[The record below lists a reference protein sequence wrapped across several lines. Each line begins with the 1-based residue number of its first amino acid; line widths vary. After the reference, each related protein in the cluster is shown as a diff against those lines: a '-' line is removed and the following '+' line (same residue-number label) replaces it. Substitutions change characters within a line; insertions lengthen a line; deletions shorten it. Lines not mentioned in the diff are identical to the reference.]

1 MEASSRPIQ
10 PEPSEW
16 QPRALWVSARLLCGA
31 ISFFFMAF
39 LFGYF
44 YLRLLNT
51 NDAWKIGTVS
61 PQVGLGAGVAACVV
75 LSAALFRMGIH
86 RPAADTLS
94 TGIVAIILGLVAVVL
109 QCVQY
114 ASLGFGPASGG
125 YASIFIGW
133 TSTYAV
139 MTLLGLIWIE
149 TQTATLWRARRAGA
163 EDDPLL
169 EAGLEAASF
178 YWAYFA
184 VIGAI
189 AFIILY
195 LV

>member
-10 PEPSEW
+10 PEPIEW

>member
-1 MEASSRPIQ
+1 MEASTQPLE
-10 PEPSEW
+10 PEPREW
-16 QPRALWVSARLLCGA
+16 QPRATWVSARLLCGA

-51 NDAWKIGTVS
+51 NHAWKIGSVS
-61 PQVGLGAGVAACVV
+61 PQIGLGAGVAACVLV
-75 LSAALFRMGIH
+75 SAILFRLGVH
-86 RPAADTLS
+86 RPPADTLS
-94 TGIVAIILGLVAVVL
+94 TAIVAIILGLVAVVL
-109 QCVQY
+109 QCIQY
-114 ASLGFGPASGG
+114 ATLGFGPASGG
-125 YASIFIGW
+125 YASVFIGW

-163 EDDPLL
+163 DENPLL
-169 EAGLEAASF
+169 KAGLEASSF
-178 YWAYFA
+178 YWGYFA
-184 VIGAI
+184 GIGAI

>member
-10 PEPSEW
+10 PEPIEW

-51 NDAWKIGTVS
+51 NHAWKIGTVS
-61 PQVGLGAGVAACVV
+61 PQIGLGAGVAACVV
-75 LSAALFRMGIH
+75 LSAVLFRMGIH

-163 EDDPLL
+163 DEDPLL
-169 EAGLEAASF
+169 RAGLEAASF

-195 LV
+195 LA

>member
-1 MEASSRPIQ
+1 MEASPQFIE

-16 QPRALWVSARLLCGA
+16 QPRALWVSARLLCGS

-51 NDAWKIGTVS
+51 NNAWKIGTVS
-61 PQVGLGAGVAACVV
+61 PQIGLGAGVAACVL
-75 LSAALFRMGIH
+75 LSAVLLRLGYH
-86 RPAADTLS
+86 RPAETLS
-94 TGIVAIILGLVAVVL
+94 TGVIALILGLAAVVL
-109 QCVQY
+109 QCIQY
-114 ASLGFGPASGG
+114 ATLGFGPASGG

-133 TSTYAV
+133 TSTFAV
-139 MTLLGLIWIE
+139 MTLLGMLWIE
-149 TQTATLWRARRAGA
+149 IQIATLWRARRSGVAD
-163 EDDPLL
+163 EQLL
-169 EAGLEAASF
+169 RAGLESASF
-178 YWAYFA
+178 YWLYFA
-184 VIGAI
+184 LIGVL